1 MPIIRPNSQKTNQ
14 DQTVFER
21 SVDKNPMAMSMM
33 IDSVVNMMQNTR
45 PPLQQEQSN
54 TFAN

>member
-14 DQTVFER
+14 DQTTFEKL
-21 SVDKNPMAMSMM
+21 VDKNPMAMSMM

-54 TFAN
+54 TLAN

>member
-1 MPIIRPNSQKTNQ
+1 MPIISPNSQKIKNE
-14 DQTVFER
+14 QTAFER

-45 PPLQQEQSN
+45 PPLQPEQPN

>member
-1 MPIIRPNSQKTNQ
+1 MPIIRPNSQKIKNE
-14 DQTVFER
+14 QTAFER

-45 PPLQQEQSN
+45 PPLQPVQPN

>member
-14 DQTVFER
+14 DQTTFEKL
-21 SVDKNPMAMSMM
+21 VDKNPMAMSMM

-45 PPLQQEQSN
+45 SPLQQEQSN

>member
-1 MPIIRPNSQKTNQ
+1 MPITRPNSKELKQQ
-14 DQTVFER
+14 QTDFER
-21 SVDKNPMAMSMM
+21 SVEKNPMAMSMM

-45 PPLQQEQSN
+45 PALHQEHPN

>member
-14 DQTVFER
+14 DQTTFEKL
-21 SVDKNPMAMSMM
+21 VDKNPMAMSMM

>member
-14 DQTVFER
+14 DLTTFEKL
-21 SVDKNPMAMSMM
+21 VDKNPMAMSMM

-54 TFAN
+54 TYAN

>member
-14 DQTVFER
+14 DKTTFEKL
-21 SVDKNPMAMSMM
+21 VDKNPMAMSMM

>member
-14 DQTVFER
+14 DQTTFEKL
-21 SVDKNPMAMSMM
+21 VDKNPMAMSMM

-45 PPLQQEQSN
+45 PPLKQEQSN

>member
-1 MPIIRPNSQKTNQ
+1 MPITRPNSQKIKPE
-14 DQTVFER
+14 QTDFER
-21 SVDKNPMAMSMM
+21 SVEKNHMAMSMM

-45 PPLQQEQSN
+45 PALHQEQPN

>member
-1 MPIIRPNSQKTNQ
+1 MPITRPNSKELKEQ
-14 DQTVFER
+14 QTDFER
-21 SVDKNPMAMSMM
+21 SVEKNPKAMSMM

-45 PPLQQEQSN
+45 PALHQEQPN

>member
-14 DQTVFER
+14 DQTTFEKL
-21 SVDKNPMAMSMM
+21 VDKNPIAMSMM

-54 TFAN
+54 TYAN

>member
-1 MPIIRPNSQKTNQ
+1 MPIIRPNSQKINQ
-14 DQTVFER
+14 NQTAFER

-45 PPLQQEQSN
+45 PPLQPEQPN

>member
-1 MPIIRPNSQKTNQ
+1 MPITRPNSQKIQ
-14 DQTVFER
+14 PEQTDFER
-21 SVDKNPMAMSMM
+21 SVEKNHMAMSMM

-45 PPLQQEQSN
+45 PALHQEQPN

>member
-1 MPIIRPNSQKTNQ
+1 MPITGPNSKKIEHS
-14 DQTVFER
+14 QTDFER
-21 SVDKNPMAMSMM
+21 SVKSNPMAMSMM

-45 PPLQQEQSN
+45 PSLHQEQPN

>member
-1 MPIIRPNSQKTNQ
+1 MPIIRPNSQKINQ
-14 DQTVFER
+14 KQSVFER

-45 PPLQQEQSN
+45 PPLQQEQPN

>member
-14 DQTVFER
+14 DQTTFER
-21 SVDKNPMAMSMM
+21 LVDKNPMAMSMM

>member
-1 MPIIRPNSQKTNQ
+1 MPIIRPNSQKIKNQ
-14 DQTVFER
+14 KTAFER

-45 PPLQQEQSN
+45 LPLQQEQPN

>member
-1 MPIIRPNSQKTNQ
+1 MPIIRPNSQKIKNE
-14 DQTVFER
+14 QTAFER

-45 PPLQQEQSN
+45 PPLQAEQPN

>member
-1 MPIIRPNSQKTNQ
+1 MSIIRPNSQKTNQ
-14 DQTVFER
+14 DQTTFER
-21 SVDKNPMAMSMM
+21 LVDKNPMAMSMM

>member
-1 MPIIRPNSQKTNQ
+1 MPIIRPNSQKIKNE
-14 DQTVFER
+14 QTAFER

-45 PPLQQEQSN
+45 PPLQPEQPN

>member
-1 MPIIRPNSQKTNQ
+1 MPITRPNSKELKQQ
-14 DQTVFER
+14 QTDFEK
-21 SVDKNPMAMSMM
+21 SVEKNPMAMSMM

-45 PPLQQEQSN
+45 PALHQEQPN

>member
-1 MPIIRPNSQKTNQ
+1 MRIIRPNSQKTNQ
-14 DQTVFER
+14 DQTTFEKL
-21 SVDKNPMAMSMM
+21 VDKNPMAMSMM